1 MDMRFLEGDESAL
14 RKEKLILFGASKMGE
29 TVYSLLKDGYDI
41 DYFCDNDKNK
51 WGKELCGLKIIS
63 PEYLSKEE
71 FKHSNIIIT
80 SM

>member
-41 DYFCDNDKNK
+41 DYFVIMIKINGEKN
-51 WGKELCGLKIIS
+51 CVD
-63 PEYLSKEE
+63 
-71 FKHSNIIIT
+71 
-80 SM
+80 